1 MNVKTYQAGSIAE
14 AVAKVKQDLGPAA
27 VILHTRS
34 FKKGGVMGVGA
45 KTIVEIT
52 AGKNVNV
59 QDRRK
64 ASVLPSRPRT
74 VDPSNDSGAYDSIT
88 NGAATAVAERHPLRV
103 VYNTQPKTQ
112 SRQQER
118 QQDRQD
124 RNDRQQDFRQESRME
139 QRQDPHAPNLATRE
153 MAASVLKEP
162 SFELRNEISSLR
174 TMVESL
180 LQRTATHPGARRDL
194 PQQLS
199 NLYTQLIQQQ
209 VSDEIAARV
218 VDDVR
223 AELSPDQLSNTT
235 LIKERLTQRLE
246 QMLPANLISPVARPT
261 SGNGGGGCRSIC
273 LIGPTGV
280 GKTTTIAKLAAT
292 FKLRQRQKVGLI
304 TIDTYRI
311 AAVDQL
317 RTYANIIGVPLKV
330 VLTPQELVAAM
341 KEMSDC
347 DTILIDTAGRS
358 HMDQLKLN
366 ELSQFIAVGKPSEVH
381 LVLSST
387 TTQEAMEAALEKFG
401 ALRVDQIIFTK
412 LDEAVSFGV
421 LLNVARTASRALS
434 YITTGQ
440 DVPDNIEVGQ
450 PRRLAKLILGDKL

>member
-1 MNVKTYQAGSIAE
+1 MTVKTYKGNSMAE
-14 AVAKVKQDLGPAA
+14 ALAQVKQELGPRA

-34 FKKGGVMGVGA
+34 YKRGGVLGIGA

-52 AGKNVNV
+52 AGL
-59 QDRRK
+59 Q
-64 ASVLPSRPRT
+64 PQSRQPAAAPAKKKSAAVAAAR
-74 VDPSNDSGAYDSIT
+74 SNDSGAYDSVT
-88 NGAATAVAERHPLRV
+88 ATATAPR
-103 VYNTQPKTQ
+103 NTIRSAYGATTTPRINTEE
-112 SRQQER
+112 SASTRQ
-118 QQDRQD
+118 
-124 RNDRQQDFRQESRME
+124 
-139 QRQDPHAPNLATRE
+139 L
-153 MAASVLKEP
+153 AASLLKEP

-180 LQRTATHPGARRDL
+180 LQRTTSVAGQRTDL
-194 PQQLS
+194 PEQLS
-199 NLYTQLIQQQ
+199 KHYLQLIEQQ
-209 VSDEIAARV
+209 VADELAYRIV
-218 VDDVR
+218 EDLK
-223 AELSPDQLSNTT
+223 AELPAEQLNNPVVVRD
-235 LIKERLTQRLE
+235 RLVAKLE
-246 QMLPANLISPVARPT
+246 GLLPANTAHTVARPAT
-261 SGNGGGGCRSIC
+261 GVGCRTIC

-280 GKTTTIAKLAAT
+280 GKTTTIAKLAAA

-330 VLTPQELVAAM
+330 VLTPAELLAAL
-341 KEMSDC
+341 KEMADC

-358 HMDQLKLN
+358 HADQLKLN
-366 ELSQFIAVGKPSEVH
+366 ELSSFIEIGKFSEVH

-387 TTQEAMEAALEKFG
+387 TTQEGMEAALASFSKV
-401 ALRVDQIIFTK
+401 RVDQIIFTK

-421 LLNVARTASRALS
+421 LLNVARRASKALS

-450 PRRLAKLILGDKL
+450 PRRLAKLILGEKL

>member
-1 MNVKTYQAGSIAE
+1 MSA
-14 AVAKVKQDLGPAA
+14 
-27 VILHTRS
+27 
-34 FKKGGVMGVGA
+34 
-45 KTIVEIT
+45 
-52 AGKNVNV
+52 
-59 QDRRK
+59 
-64 ASVLPSRPRT
+64 
-74 VDPSNDSGAYDSIT
+74 
-88 NGAATAVAERHPLRV
+88 
-103 VYNTQPKTQ
+103 
-112 SRQQER
+112 
-118 QQDRQD
+118 
-124 RNDRQQDFRQESRME
+124 
-139 QRQDPHAPNLATRE
+139 
-153 MAASVLKEP
+153 
-162 SFELRNEISSLR
+162 
-174 TMVESL
+174 
-180 LQRTATHPGARRDL
+180 
-194 PQQLS
+194 
-199 NLYTQLIQQQ
+199 
-209 VSDEIAARV
+209 
-218 VDDVR
+218 
-223 AELSPDQLSNTT
+223 DQLHNAT
-235 LIKERLTQRLE
+235 LVKERLTQRLE
-246 QMLPANLISPVARPT
+246 QLLPANLNSPVARPA
-261 SGNGGGGCRSIC
+261 SGNGCCSIC

-330 VLTPQELVAAM
+330 VLTPAELVAAM

-366 ELSQFIAVGKPSEVH
+366 ELSQFIAIGKPSEVH

-434 YITTGQ
+434 YMTTGQ

>member
-1 MNVKTYQAGSIAE
+1 MNVKTFQGPSIAE
-14 AVAKVKQDLGPAA
+14 ALAKVKQELGPSA

-34 FKKGGVMGVGA
+34 FKRGGLMGLGA
-45 KTIVEIT
+45 KQVVEIT
-52 AGKNVNV
+52 AGVQVNV
-59 QDRRK
+59 QSRRK
-64 ASVLPSRPRT
+64 AAPVAARPR
-74 VDPSNDSGAYDSIT
+74 
-88 NGAATAVAERHPLRV
+88 AAASDAGTFGLGGGGTAVAERNPIRSAYGV
-103 VYNTQPKTQ
+103 GRTQNREETAL
-112 SRQQER
+112 
-118 QQDRQD
+118 
-124 RNDRQQDFRQESRME
+124 NVG
-139 QRQDPHAPNLATRE
+139 TRE

-162 SFELRNEISSLR
+162 AFELRNEIASLR

-180 LQRTATHPGARRDL
+180 LQRTASSGSRADL
-194 PQQLS
+194 PETLSALYRQLLEQQ
-199 NLYTQLIQQQ
+199 I
-209 VSDEIAARV
+209 SDEIAYRV

-223 AELSPDQLSNTT
+223 AELTAEQLSNATT
-235 LIKERLTQRLE
+235 VRERLTQKLE
-246 QMLPANLISPVARPT
+246 QILPANAMNAVSRPMT
-261 SGNGGGGCRSIC
+261 GGGCRSIC

-280 GKTTTIAKLAAT
+280 GKTTTIAKLAAA
-292 FKLRQRQKVGLI
+292 FKLRQKQKVGLI

-330 VLTPQELVAAM
+330 VLTPAELVAAM

-358 HMDQLKLN
+358 HADQLKLN
-366 ELSQFIAVGKPSEVH
+366 ELTQFISVAKPSEVH

-387 TTQEAMEAALEKFG
+387 TTQEAMEAALERF
-401 ALRVDQIIFTK
+401 ASVRVDQIIFTK

-434 YITTGQ
+434 YLTTGQ

-450 PRRLAKLILGDKL
+450 PRRLARLILGEKL

>member
-1 MNVKTYQAGSIAE
+1 MNVKTFQASSIAE

-34 FKKGGVMGVGA
+34 FKRGGLMGVGA
-45 KTIVEIT
+45 RTIVEIT
-52 AGKNVNV
+52 AGTNVNT
-59 QDRRK
+59 QPRK
-64 ASVLPSRPRT
+64 RLLARPKADGLQSVGVASRSQ
-74 VDPSNDSGAYDSIT
+74 G
-88 NGAATAVAERHPLRV
+88 GATALLDPPDSSSRHPLEV
-103 VYNTQPKTQ
+103 VYNKARPAPAREPQ
-112 SRQQER
+112 STSTMNPSTRQ
-118 QQDRQD
+118 
-124 RNDRQQDFRQESRME
+124 
-139 QRQDPHAPNLATRE
+139 

-162 SFELRNEISSLR
+162 AFELRNELSGLR

-180 LQRTATHPGARRDL
+180 LQRTAHASPRRDL

-199 NLYTQLIQQQ
+199 TLYTQLLQQQ

-218 VDDVR
+218 VDDVK
-223 AELSPDQLSNTT
+223 AELSPEQLSNST
-235 LIKERLTQRLE
+235 LIRDRLTSKLE
-246 QMLPANLISPVARPT
+246 QMLPANLQSPVARPT
-261 SGNGGGGCRSIC
+261 SGTGGGATGCRSIC

-280 GKTTTIAKLAAT
+280 GKTTTIAKLAAS

-311 AAVDQL
+311 AAFDQL
-317 RTYANIIGVPLKV
+317 RTDANIIGVPLKV
-330 VLTPQELVAAM
+330 VLTPAELVAAL
-341 KEMSDC
+341 KEMADF
-347 DTILIDTAGRS
+347 DTVLIDTAGRS

-366 ELSQFIAVGKPSEVH
+366 ELSQFIAIGKPSEVH

-401 ALRVDQIIFTK
+401 QLRVDQIIFTK

-450 PRRLAKLILGDKL
+450 PRRLARLILGEKL

>member
-14 AVAKVKQDLGPAA
+14 AVAKVKADLGAGA

-34 FKKGGVMGVGA
+34 FKKGGVMGVGS
-45 KTIVEIT
+45 KTVVEIT
-52 AGKNVNV
+52 AGVNVNV
-59 QDRRK
+59 QSRNARK
-64 ASVLPSRPRT
+64 PAAAPVARARAQ
-74 VDPSNDSGAYDSIT
+74 VRDQNNDSGSYDSPSNMT
-88 NGAATAVAERHPLRV
+88 ATAVAERPHPLQV
-103 VYNTQPKTQ
+103 IYNTRKAGDGAAAPAKREARFTAGMPASTANQ
-112 SRQQER
+112 S
-118 QQDRQD
+118 
-124 RNDRQQDFRQESRME
+124 
-139 QRQDPHAPNLATRE
+139 TRE
-153 MAASVLKEP
+153 LAATVLKEP

-174 TMVESL
+174 AMVESL
-180 LQRTATHPGARRDL
+180 LQRTASTPGSRRDL
-194 PQQLS
+194 PQQLAK
-199 NLYTQLIQQQ
+199 LYTQLIEQQ

-223 AELSPDQLSNTT
+223 AELTAEQLQNATVVR
-235 LIKERLTQRLE
+235 ERLTQKLE
-246 QMLPANLISPVARPT
+246 QMLPANLNSPVARAT
-261 SGNGGGGCRSIC
+261 TGSGCRSIC

-330 VLTPQELVAAM
+330 VLTPAELVAAM
-341 KEMSDC
+341 KEMSDY
-347 DTILIDTAGRS
+347 DTVLIDTAGRS

-421 LLNVARTASRALS
+421 HLNVARTASRALS

-450 PRRLAKLILGDKL
+450 PRRLAKLILGEKL